1 MRWEDCRSTKV
12 ESFARA
18 RKQRCGQRLCGTGLG
33 QRHER
38 QLDAARVITSG
49 LPTNGTELLHIL
61 CNPCTGYNYAHQ

>member
-18 RKQRCGQRLCGTGLG
+18 RKQRRGQRLCGTGLG

-49 LPTNGTELLHIL
+49 LPTIRKLGPGAFSMCALGLRRG
-61 CNPCTGYNYAHQ
+61 P